1 MWKIW
6 FTIILSLLL
15 VATSSASDFV
25 CTIGDS
31 QKQFAGINV
40 TEICFWDF
48 YNESVAEFKF
58 YGANS
63 VQFPIGNLERL
74 LIPGSKAHY
83 IVQTT
88 SITNTTLTSFP
99 DTSIIYDKDS
109 ELNVNI
115 RLKSNAEGLPIVLK
129 FEDEKIEDWLN
140 ALQDNFGNFLQTIT
154 FEKIFNMSDYGYAF
168 NANGWAKVR
177 WNDSSKRVEVVS
189 KKAGFNLGSNII
201 ETIRINSIQLSDFR
215 INNSSITSG
224 LPEELKTMSPG
235 YYALLV
241 ISVNEFGNPTFK
253 LIVPFVVLNGTA
265 QNNKPSF
272 SSTVTKGEKLVLNF
286 NRDFGFAFALLL
298 KNVSYDSSI
307 KVDLTKKITESLK
320 ANLTYSGKELEEI
333 KLFDKNLG
341 IFAPKEMFSYS
352 YGSGSNT
359 LELETSALE
368 TGEYILY
375 VISFEEDSVIP
386 MFVGSLKVQVAPPT
400 TPTPTPTPTIPPTTT
415 PVTTPRPIGGGGG
428 GGGGAIPGVPIYI
441 SPYIA
446 VMAKERYEITMP
458 SATQKDT
465 NVLSIVVIPEENV
478 NVRVRVEKL
487 EKLPPGIPLPE
498 GIVALILSV
507 ELTLSKETGVK
518 GEINFVLK
526 RDEIRNLGF
535 DPDAV
540 LVALLRFDEKQ
551 MRWIKLDTKLT
562 GKDENYNYYRAEVP
576 GFSYFAVILESP
588 KPTPTPTPKLTP
600 TPTPAPMEPVATP
613 IPLGKVGMIAAIIAI
628 SVVIAVV
635 AYLLIREKK

>member
-15 VATSSASDFV
+15 VATSSASDFL
-25 CTIGDS
+25 CTIRDS

-48 YNESVAEFKF
+48 YNKSVAEFKF
-58 YGANS
+58 YGASS

-83 IVQTT
+83 SVQTT

-109 ELNVNI
+109 ELNVSI

-168 NANGWAKVR
+168 NATGWAKVK

-189 KKAGFNLGSNII
+189 NTTGFNLGNNII
-201 ETIRINSIQLSDFR
+201 ETIRINSIQLSDFW
-215 INNSSITSG
+215 INDSSSG

-298 KNVSYDSSI
+298 KNVSYDASI

-341 IFAPKEMFSYS
+341 IFAPKGMFSYS
-352 YGSGSNT
+352 YASGSNT

-400 TPTPTPTPTIPPTTT
+400 TPTPTTPPTTPTPTPTPPT
-415 PVTTPRPIGGGGG
+415 TTPRPIGGGA
-428 GGGGAIPGVPIYI
+428 GGGAVIPGVPIYV

-507 ELTLSKETGVK
+507 ELTLSKETGIK

-535 DPDAV
+535 DPDEV

-551 MRWIKLDTKLT
+551 MRWIKLDTRLT

-576 GFSYFAVILESP
+576 SFSYFAVILESP
-588 KPTPTPTPKLTP
+588 KPTPTPIPTP
-600 TPTPAPMEPVATP
+600 TPTPTPMPTPTPTPPPMPPGIEIFAVA
-613 IPLGKVGMIAAIIAI
+613 ILVAIIAI
-628 SVVIAVV
+628 AAIA
-635 AYLLIREKK
+635 YFLKKRRK